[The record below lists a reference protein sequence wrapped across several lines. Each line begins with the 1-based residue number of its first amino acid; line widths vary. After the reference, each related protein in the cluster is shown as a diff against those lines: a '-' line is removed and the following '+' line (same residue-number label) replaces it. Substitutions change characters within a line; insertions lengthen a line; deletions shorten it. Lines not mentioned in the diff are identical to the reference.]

1 MVDRLTP
8 EQRSRNM
15 AGIRGKDTKP
25 EMLVRRCLHSL
36 GFRFRLHRRDLPG
49 NPDVVLPRW
58 KAVVFV
64 HGCFWHR
71 HGCRNSRMPAT
82 RTEFWETKL
91 ERNAER
97 DKDAARRLMAGGWQV
112 FVVWECALRGPD
124 RLSPDE
130 LAERLK
136 GLIESCGDGGEMP

>member
-1 MVDRLTP
+1 MADRLTP

-58 KAVVFV
+58 RAVVFV

-71 HGCRNSRMPAT
+71 HGCRNSQMPTT

-97 DKDAARRLMAGGWQV
+97 DKEAARRLKAGGWRV
-112 FVVWECALRGPD
+112 FVVWECALRGAD

-136 GLIESCGDGGEMP
+136 GLIESCGDGGEIP